1 MWKRPPPEYDDK
13 LARRRS
19 TTAIKILRIEEV
31 EKTSAL
37 FTISSTSHQTHRAVG
52 R

>member
-1 MWKRPPPEYDDK
+1 MWKRPPPEHDDK
-13 LARRRS
+13 SARRRS
-19 TTAIKILRIEEV
+19 TTAIKILRREEV

-37 FTISSTSHQTHRAVG
+37 FTISSTSHLTHRAVG